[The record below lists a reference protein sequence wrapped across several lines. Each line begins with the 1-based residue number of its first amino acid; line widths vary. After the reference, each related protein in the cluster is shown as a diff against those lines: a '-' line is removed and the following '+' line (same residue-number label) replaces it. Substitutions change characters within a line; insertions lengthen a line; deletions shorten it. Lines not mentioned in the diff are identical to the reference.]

1 MRLDYRVTAVLSTFK
16 AEFETLGTQS
26 SLADKEFSVI
36 NQRAD
41 ELTKESIRLDLDHSG
56 GKMFLRVI
64 FLLILHDDPPLA
76 SGALKLLFRHFNQRQ
91 ELVDAMKNVQLLISH
106 SNVDQYKQIKADVED
121 LRRLT
126 EESELWIPVPV
137 AETQE
142 EEKMRRKFLEDNL
155 KRAGIQ
161 RKDSVLSFR
170 DDSEFLKTPKNIKTV
185 DFGRLEQESSK
196 INLTYKKDL
205 YKIQRDLIKT
215 IILRNP

>member
-1 MRLDYRVTAVLSTFK
+1 
-16 AEFETLGTQS
+16 
-26 SLADKEFSVI
+26 
-36 NQRAD
+36 
-41 ELTKESIRLDLDHSG
+41 
-56 GKMFLRVI
+56 MFLRVI

-142 EEKMRRKFLEDNL
+142 EEKMRRKFLEENL

-170 DDSEFLKTPKNIKTV
+170 NDSDFVKTQTKSIKTV
-185 DFGRLEQESSK
+185 DFSRLEQESSY
-196 INLTYKKDL
+196 LL
-205 YKIQRDLIKT
+205 
-215 IILRNP
+215 